1 MNRTDSTAEIGMHV
15 FERAGLGK
23 APFRYC
29 GMTES
34 KYQACHGAPVQ
45 PGSSCDYCGQGI
57 MYVCEISSADG
68 RRFKV
73 GCDCVARTGDA
84 GLIAAHKHSPE
95 VRKINREKAAARDAR
110 NREAWAAIM
119 ADQDSIEIL
128 AACNVPGYYGQ
139 ESWYSRA
146 NRVWPMCGAAGRAR
160 YLAEARRILAA
171 HSPRARQAGKE
182 R

>member
-1 MNRTDSTAEIGMHV
+1 MATRTDNTTEIAKHV

-23 APFRYC
+23 APFRYV

-57 MYVCEISSADG
+57 MYVCEILSADG

-84 GLIAAHKHSPE
+84 GLIAAYKHSPE
-95 VRKINREKAAARDAR
+95 VRKMNRDKAAARDAR

-119 ADQDSIEIL
+119 ADPDSIEIL
-128 AACNVPGYYGQ
+128 SAYAVLGYHGA
-139 ESWYSRA
+139 ESWYSSATRI
-146 NRVWPMCGAAGRAR
+146 WPMCGASGRAR
-160 YLAEARRILAA
+160 YLAAARKILA
-171 HSPRARQAGKE
+171 GKP
-182 R
+182 